1 MISPTEPESPTAHP
15 AGPPEYKAHFE
26 DFLKKFKQA
35 LGGPS
40 STKASSRETSDSSAY
55 EEFWQAPSRLW
66 TPRVH
71 HLTEAEVEAI
81 KLEAAQRASLST
93 ASASLRASIHAPQTG
108 FLPVRRK
115 SVAG

>member
-1 MISPTEPESPTAHP
+1 MIPPTEPEPPTAHP

-35 LGGPS
+35 LAGPS

-66 TPRVH
+66 NPRVH

-81 KLEAAQRASLST
+81 QVSRLLSL
-93 ASASLRASIHAPQTG
+93 LLIC
-108 FLPVRRK
+108 
-115 SVAG
+115 

>member
-1 MISPTEPESPTAHP
+1 MFPSVARASARTHKPLIHFIGKRQWPSKPEPPTAHP

-35 LGGPS
+35 LAGPS

-66 TPRVH
+66 NPRVH

-81 KLEAAQRASLST
+81 QSGGASL
-93 ASASLRASIHAPQTG
+93 H
-108 FLPVRRK
+108 
-115 SVAG
+115 